1 MIRRFSAYLDERPVL
16 AMILGAL
23 AAFLILYFVT
33 PSLFERDDQTA
44 VSHSKGAV

>member
-1 MIRRFSAYLDERPVL
+1 MIRRASNWLDARPVL

-23 AAFLILYFVT
+23 AAFLILYLAA
-33 PSLFERDDQTA
+33 PSLYERVEQPA